1 LLFLCEKVA
10 WGFVELE
17 IVCRFRLRSS
27 ARHLSVDGVDALPG
41 QGPNIFGHVF
51 NGDVANAIEIKD
63 VLQVALDMSLKGS
76 IRKTD

>member
-1 LLFLCEKVA
+1 LP
-10 WGFVELE
+10 
-17 IVCRFRLRSS
+17 
-27 ARHLSVDGVDALPG
+27 VDGVDALPG